1 MYRILIADP
10 LHQSGIR
17 LLEEAN
23 VEIHQLTQQER
34 PELVHMIR
42 DFDALIVRSMTK
54 VDAALIASGERL
66 RVVGRAGIGVDN
78 VDVAAATKH
87 GILVVNA
94 PTANLVSAAEHTF
107 ALLLSLVRNI
117 TQADR
122 SVKGGEW
129 DRQKFLGTELQGKCL
144 GIVGLGRIGRSV
156 ALRAKAF
163 DMRIVAFDPYLDPAV
178 AQKIDVQT
186 MPLDELMRLADI
198 VTLHTPL
205 TDQTRNLVGR
215 EQIGQMKPGAFLIN
229 CGRGG
234 LVDEAA
240 LLEGLEQGK
249 IAGVG
254 LDVFVEEPPQDL
266 RLVRHS
272 RVVATPHIGAQTKE
286 AQERVATETARMVL
300 SALSGSLAVTAVN
313 LPFGDVGPPG
323 QVYLS
328 LAEQLGRLAGLVM
341 GSSIQEV
348 KVDLWGIE
356 KGLRTPVAIAALKG
370 ALAAFLGEP
379 ISLINAEQ
387 MAEERGV
394 ELVISTHR
402 RTRDYSHLMGVELRG
417 ESAKVTVAGALFGEK
432 DPRVVRFE
440 GKQLEFRPEGRLL
453 VIRNRDVPGVVGRV
467 GSILGDAGVNIAE
480 IHLARNKGSGG
491 SAAVLRLDQAP
502 DQTVIERISTLP
514 EIFSVQSLD
523 LGTMGSPTERPK

>member
-1 MYRILIADP
+1 MYRVLIADP
-10 LHQSGIR
+10 LHEAGIR
-17 LLEEAN
+17 LLKEAQ
-23 VEIHQLTQQER
+23 VEIHQLTEQER
-34 PELVHMIR
+34 PELVRMISE
-42 DFDALIVRSMTK
+42 FDALIVRSMTK
-54 VDAALIASGERL
+54 VDAALISGGERL

-78 VDVAAATKH
+78 VDVAEATKR

-94 PTANLVSAAEHTF
+94 PTANLVSATEHTF

-117 TQADR
+117 TDADQ
-122 SVKGGEW
+122 SVKSGEW
-129 DRQKFLGTELQGKCL
+129 NRKKFLGTELQGKCL

-163 DMRIVAFDPYLDPAV
+163 DMQVVAFDPYLDPVV
-178 AQKIDVQT
+178 AQKMDVQI
-186 MPLDELMRLADI
+186 MPLDDLMGLADV

-215 EQIGQMKPGAFLIN
+215 DQISLMKTGAFLIN

-240 LLEGLEQGK
+240 LLEGLELERIG
-249 IAGVG
+249 GVG
-254 LDVFVEEPPQDL
+254 LDVFAEEPPQDL
-266 RLVRHS
+266 RLVRHA

-300 SALSGSLAVTAVN
+300 SALAGSLAVTAVN
-313 LPFGDVGPPG
+313 LPFGDVGSRG

-328 LAEQLGRLAGLVM
+328 LAEQLGKLASLVM

-348 KVDLWGIE
+348 RVDLWGIE

-370 ALAAFLGEP
+370 AIAPFLGEAV
-379 ISLINAEQ
+379 SFVNAEQ
-387 MAEERGV
+387 VAEERGV

-402 RTRDYSHLMGVELRG
+402 RTRDYSHLMGIELRG
-417 ESAKVTVAGALFGEK
+417 TSGKVTVAGTLFGEK
-432 DPRVVRFE
+432 DPRVVSFE
-440 GKQLEFRPEGRLL
+440 GKQLEFRPEGQLL
-453 VIRNRDVPGVVGRV
+453 VIKNRDVPGVVGKV
-467 GSILGDAGVNIAE
+467 GSILGDEGVNIAE
-480 IHLARNKGSGG
+480 IHLARNSGNSG

-514 EIFSVQSLD
+514 EIFRAQSLD
-523 LGTMGSPTERPK
+523 LGTMGSPTAGRK